1 MLDERNYSLGYP
13 RISECEVSVEFI
25 QRVMRGA
32 WRKALTPPRCIRIFE
47 AAHVHDNDAS
57 STSAA
62 ERSTSSSAERCPTN
76 SAANSW
82 ATDGDLYCQDGK
94 SDDTATD
101 AIVRTGDT
109 ACAVTTGVG
118 VVLNTWGP

>member
-1 MLDERNYSLGYP
+1 MMHPMLHEGNYSLGYP

-25 QRVMRGA
+25 QRVMRAA

-76 SAANSW
+76 SAANTREPLRRPSVGQ
-82 ATDGDLYCQDGK
+82 A
-94 SDDTATD
+94 A
-101 AIVRTGDT
+101 RT
-109 ACAVTTGVG
+109 
-118 VVLNTWGP
+118 LL